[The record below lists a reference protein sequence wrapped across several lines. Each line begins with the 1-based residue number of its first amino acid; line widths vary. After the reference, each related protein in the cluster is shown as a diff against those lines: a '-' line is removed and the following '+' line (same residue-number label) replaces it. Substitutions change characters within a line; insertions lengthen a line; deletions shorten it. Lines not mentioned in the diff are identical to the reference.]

1 MTDNLAGS
9 EGLQDSADRKERRIR
24 AVKLAEQIE
33 AIMRSEPDKHIATD
47 AYTLARSFFFQK

>member
-1 MTDNLAGS
+1 MSEANFGTDI
-9 EGLQDSADRKERRIR
+9 QDSADRKERRIR